1 MKFID
6 LVKYFRN
13 GGTYETFCRENGLNV
28 EAEVIEIY
36 TKKPF
41 SIDNELAFF
50 AIEDTDGLI
59 EYSYNGEMYYNLWD
73 LLYFQEAIEESKTGE
88 HKSTSDEK
96 LAQLLYNYALYDA

>member
-13 GGTYETFCRENGLNV
+13 GGTYEQFCRDQSLNL
-28 EAEVIEIY
+28 EAEVVEIFM
-36 TKKPF
+36 KKPF
-41 SIDNELAFF
+41 SFDNDLYFF
-50 AIEDTDGLI
+50 ESENTEGLI
-59 EYSYNGEMYYNLWD
+59 EYIFNGELYYNLWD
-73 LLYFQEAIEESKTGE
+73 LLYFQEAIEESKAGE